1 MTRHRRG
8 LQAGLTPEEAA
19 VKAIDTSG
27 RAVLFAGSTVC
38 IALLGI
44 LVLGVSF
51 LNGLAVASALTV
63 VFTVLAAVTLL
74 PALLGVFGMRV
85 LSRRQRRGVRGAISG
100 QPREAPRLRWGA
112 AERRGGLEERPAWP
126 GRSERWGVWGAI
138 SGQPREAPRLRWGAA
153 ERRGA

>member
-1 MTRHRRG
+1 MPCSSSPGT
-8 LQAGLTPEEAA
+8 AGACNQGSTSEEAA

-44 LVLGVSF
+44 LVLGISF

-74 PALLGVFGMRV
+74 PALLGVFGIRV
-85 LSRRQRRGVRGAISG
+85 LSPPPAPSAWGPGAARRRSGLWSRWAGTVQRQAGCARHRGA
-100 QPREAPRLRWGA
+100 PRSCWCS
-112 AERRGGLEERPAWP
+112 
-126 GRSERWGVWGAI
+126 RSRC
-138 SGQPREAPRLRWGAA
+138 
-153 ERRGA
+153 